1 MPAPGGTQQVQG
13 DSISAA
19 PKGSEASSAVALT
32 PMISP
37 LPFSGSSDFFP
48 TALYPPQPAGSITE
62 REGRLRPVRQQ
73 WGPRAGAAA
82 EAAEQAARQGAA
94 EEKMHLFYRRRVC
107 TEDQTLLQP
116 YSGVALLEQ
125 LLNGPV
131 QTAAGEHQKVQR
143 SPADKHLNCLILSYP
158 RARLSSLPAHQ
169 LLATALPHTRASLHG
184 DRFAQAVKG
193 CLTGCRPGRFGI
205 QRAVT
210 CWITL
215 RVESFRQRREGE
227 CGPGSGLEQASPRC
241 SDPATV
247 GSVSASSTLQ

>member
-1 MPAPGGTQQVQG
+1 
-13 DSISAA
+13 
-19 PKGSEASSAVALT
+19 
-32 PMISP
+32 MISSP
-37 LPFSGSSDFFP
+37 QRCILRSLRAASQSERAGCDPSGSSGVHGQGEQRR
-48 TALYPPQPAGSITE
+48 LQS
-62 REGRLRPVRQQ
+62 RLRGRGLQK
-73 WGPRAGAAA
+73 RKCTCFIAGAFAP
-82 EAAEQAARQGAA
+82 RTRPC
-94 EEKMHLFYRRRVC
+94 L
-107 TEDQTLLQP
+107 TLLQP
-116 YSGVALLEQ
+116 YSGAALLEQ

-158 RARLSSLPAHQ
+158 RARLSSLAAHQ

-184 DRFAQAVKG
+184 DCFAQAVKG

-227 CGPGSGLEQASPRC
+227 CGPGSVLEQASPRC